1 MTSIKKNALMKE
13 LDSINNEMKIRIEN
27 FEKKLNIQILENSN
41 ETNDH
46 QRLLAI
52 AIIQYDRFI
61 NHLSKIKISPS
72 IPIPIKNKYDNTCNS
87 YNININNQSNQSNQ
101 DYLNSI
107 PFTIKNNHNIW
118 ILFSY
123 SEYSKSVK
131 ESILKSAKSLA
142 RNVRLQNN
150 FININN
156 VIEDREL
163 NKREVRIEVNNNNN
177 RNRSHSYE
185 IRKMA
190 KNIREMEMEIN
201 ELSNNLE
208 KLRNKNNILSTSPSC
223 SLNIRINDNI
233 DVMNLITNIRKN
245 ILELETKK
253 AFLQSKKYDIL
264 MEKRKVERENTDKR
278 LLEIHKKRNNIIQF
292 PIIYSNKTNFEI
304 FIKKMTVQHQNH
316 LQQIINQTKNSI
328 TEYNSKLELLGKKFK
343 DCDNYRYNLL
353 NNMEYKRL
361 IDYYQK
367 KINTIERKIKSI
379 D

>member
-27 FEKKLNIQILENSN
+27 FEKKLNIEILENSN
-41 ETNDH
+41 ETNDY

-61 NHLSKIKISPS
+61 KHLSKIKISRSIP
-72 IPIPIKNKYDNTCNS
+72 IPIPIKNKYDNIYNS
-87 YNININNQSNQSNQ
+87 YNININNQSNQ

-177 RNRSHSYE
+177 RNRSHFYE

-264 MEKRKVERENTDKR
+264 MEKRKVEKENTDKR
-278 LLEIHKKRNNIIQF
+278 LLEIHKKRNNIVQF

-304 FIKKMTVQHQNH
+304 FIKKMSVLHQNH

-328 TEYNSKLELLGKKFK
+328 TEYNSKLELLGEKFK

>member
-1 MTSIKKNALMKE
+1 MKE

-41 ETNDH
+41 ETNDY